1 MRVWSQGLGK
11 QELVLEF
18 AKSNVVRE
26 EGKVFIR
33 GIVQEPVNWQFE
45 ITIDAADVP
54 GFYHV
59 LFSVPVL
66 RFSLKNLGDLFR
78 FINDKFI
85 ARRMGMKAE
94 DKQPVESSRRRRA
107 K

>member
-18 AKSNVVRE
+18 AKSNIVRE
-26 EGKVFIR
+26 EGKLYIR

-45 ITIDAADVP
+45 ITIHAEDVP

-59 LFSVPVL
+59 LFSIPVL
-66 RFSLKNLGDLFR
+66 RFSLKNLGDLFK

-94 DKQPVESSRRRRA
+94 DKKPVESSHRGRA

>member
-18 AKSNVVRE
+18 AKADIVRE
-26 EGKVFIR
+26 EGKLYIR
-33 GIVQEPVNWQFE
+33 GIVQEPVNWNFE
-45 ITIDAADVP
+45 ITIHGQDVP

-59 LFSVPVL
+59 LFSIPVL
-66 RFSLKNLGDLFR
+66 RFSLKNLGDVFK

-94 DKQPVESSRRRRA
+94 DKKPVESPHRGRA

>member
-18 AKSNVVRE
+18 AKSNVTRE
-26 EGKVFIR
+26 GDKTFIR

-45 ITIDAADVP
+45 ITISKEDVP
-54 GFYHV
+54 GFYRV
-59 LFSVPVL
+59 FFSIPIL
-66 RFSLKNLGDLFR
+66 RFSLNNIKDVFK

-85 ARRMGMKAE
+85 MRRMGMKPSENKSA
-94 DKQPVESSRRRRA
+94 SS
-107 K
+107 

>member
-18 AKSNVVRE
+18 AKADIVRE
-26 EGKVFIR
+26 EGKLFIR
-33 GIVQEPVNWQFE
+33 GIVQEPVNWNFE
-45 ITIDAADVP
+45 ITIHGEDVP
-54 GFYHV
+54 GFYNV
-59 LFSVPVL
+59 LFSIPVL
-66 RFSLKNLGDLFR
+66 RFSMKNLGDLPR
-78 FINDKFI
+78 FFKDKFI

-94 DKQPVESSRRRRA
+94 EKKPVESSRRGRD

>member
-18 AKSNVVRE
+18 AKSNITRE
-26 EGKVFIR
+26 GDKVFVR

-45 ITIDAADVP
+45 ITISKEDVP
-54 GFYHV
+54 GFYNV
-59 LFSVPVL
+59 LVSTAVL
-66 RFSLKNLGDLFR
+66 RYILWNILGVFK

-85 ARRMGMKAE
+85 MRQMGLK
-94 DKQPVESSRRRRA
+94 PSESKSA
-107 K
+107 SS

>member
-18 AKSNVVRE
+18 AKSNVTRE
-26 EGKVFIR
+26 GGKIFIR

-45 ITIDAADVP
+45 ITIHKEDVP
-54 GFYHV
+54 VFYHV
-59 LFSVPVL
+59 LFSIPVV
-66 RFSLKNLGDLFR
+66 RFSLNNIKDVFK

-85 ARRMGMKAE
+85 MRRMGLK
-94 DKQPVESSRRRRA
+94 PSESKSA
-107 K
+107 SS

>member
-18 AKSNVVRE
+18 AKSNVTRE
-26 EGKVFIR
+26 EGKIFIR

-45 ITIDAADVP
+45 ITIHKEDVP
-54 GFYHV
+54 GFYNV
-59 LFSVPVL
+59 LFSIPVAC
-66 RFSLKNLGDLFR
+66 FSLNNIKDVFK

-85 ARRMGMKAE
+85 MRRMGFK
-94 DKQPVESSRRRRA
+94 PSESKSA
-107 K
+107 S

>member
-26 EGKVFIR
+26 NGKVFIR
-33 GIVQEPVNWQFE
+33 GIVQDPVNWQFE
-45 ITIDAADVP
+45 ITLDAKDVP

-59 LFSVPVL
+59 LCSMPVV
-66 RFSLKNLGDLFR
+66 RFGLKNLGDVFK

-94 DKQPVESSRRRRA
+94 EKQPVDSTQRPKA

>member
-18 AKSNVVRE
+18 AKSNVTRE

-33 GIVQEPVNWQFE
+33 GVVQDPVNWQFE
-45 ITIDAADVP
+45 ITIHGTDVP

-59 LFSVPVL
+59 LVSMAVL
-66 RFSLKNLGDLFR
+66 RFSLKNLGDIFK
-78 FINDKFI
+78 FFNDKFI
-85 ARRMGMKAE
+85 ARRMGLKGE
-94 DKQPVESSRRRRA
+94 EKQPVETGGRGRV

>member
-11 QELVLEF
+11 QELILEF
-18 AKSNVVRE
+18 AKSNIVRE
-26 EGKVFIR
+26 EGKLYIR

-45 ITIDAADVP
+45 ITISAEDVP

-59 LFSVPVL
+59 LFSIPVL
-66 RFSLKNLGDLFR
+66 RFSLKNLGDLFK

-94 DKQPVESSRRRRA
+94 DKEAVESPHRGRA

>member
-18 AKSNVVRE
+18 AKADIVRE
-26 EGKVFIR
+26 EGKLYIR
-33 GIVQEPVNWQFE
+33 GIVQEPVNWNFE
-45 ITIDAADVP
+45 ITIHGEDVP
-54 GFYHV
+54 GFYNV
-59 LFSVPVL
+59 LFSIPVL
-66 RFSLKNLGDLFR
+66 RFSLISLGDIFK

-94 DKQPVESSRRRRA
+94 DKKPVESSRRGRA

>member
-18 AKSNVVRE
+18 AKSNVTRE
-26 EGKVFIR
+26 GGKIFIR

-45 ITIDAADVP
+45 ITIYKEDVP
-54 GFYHV
+54 GFYNV
-59 LFSVPVL
+59 LFSIPVA
-66 RFSLKNLGDLFR
+66 RFSLKNLKDVFK

-85 ARRMGMKAE
+85 MRRMGLK
-94 DKQPVESSRRRRA
+94 PSESKSA
-107 K
+107 S